1 MLADIIVQVIKAL
14 GIRTLPLV
22 TIEKNLQ
29 SIAEQ
34 YELEIRTE
42 AFRHHRSLHII
53 FARLEDERRILADV
67 ARSASAERDLMEED
81 MASEEPEDES
91 IYYQI
96 IVFDDGS
103 WYTKVHSLNELP
115 YWPAV
120 FDAMYGERLNQICR
134 VTEPRYRGL
143 FVSADNG

>member
-1 MLADIIVQVIKAL
+1 
-14 GIRTLPLV
+14 
-22 TIEKNLQ
+22 
-29 SIAEQ
+29 
-34 YELEIRTE
+34 
-42 AFRHHRSLHII
+42 
-53 FARLEDERRILADV
+53 
-67 ARSASAERDLMEED
+67 